1 MSGLACREQL
11 AAAAEQLALLRNP
24 KPVHALPASPQ
35 RRTLSPLVKGD
46 DDLSDFLQLVPIYID
61 DLLPRGANEPM
72 RLRCARLRGIAM
84 PINQKVPGH
93 GGWQSKCRVAAVLQM
108 QPRLQSSLPRF
119 GCLIARKLLSSLSID
134 TTSAIQCNRS

>member
-46 DDLSDFLQLVPIYID
+46 DDLSDFLRLVPIYIE
-61 DLLPRGANEPM
+61 DLLPRGATEPM
-72 RLRCARLRGIAM
+72 RLRCACVQCTALCIAIA
-84 PINQKVPGH
+84 INQKVPAH
-93 GGWQSKCRVAAVLQM
+93 GGWQS
-108 QPRLQSSLPRF
+108 
-119 GCLIARKLLSSLSID
+119 
-134 TTSAIQCNRS
+134 N